1 MQSIT
6 LPSGATVTLRDP
18 KSLKHKDRKTI
29 YVDGELSTR
38 TSIEMMER
46 IIAVMVQDWSFDLL
60 IPSAKL
66 ESLGELSLAD
76 YDYLQDHVQEL
87 LPSMFPQLSRTD
99 DGDSDPKVITEN
111 SNA

>member
-1 MQSIT
+1 MSNIT

-18 KSLKHKDRKTI
+18 QSLKHKDRKTI

-46 IIAVMVQDWSFDLL
+46 IIAVMVQDWSFDLI
-60 IPSAKL
+60 IPSVKL
-66 ESLGELSLAD
+66 ESLGELSLPD
-76 YDYLQDHVQEL
+76 YDFLQDYVQEL

-99 DGDSDPKVITEN
+99 DGDSNPKVIIEN